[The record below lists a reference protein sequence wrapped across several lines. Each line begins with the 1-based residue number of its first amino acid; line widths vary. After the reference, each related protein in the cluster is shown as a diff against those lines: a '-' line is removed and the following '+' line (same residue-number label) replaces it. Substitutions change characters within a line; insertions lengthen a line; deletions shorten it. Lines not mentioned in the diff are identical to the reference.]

1 MPLSRTLA
9 LFGRALLRR
18 CPDCGGR
25 PIFDGWFRMRDRCPR
40 CGIRLDRGEEGYQ
53 VGAYM
58 FNIVAAELTFAAL
71 FVGVLVATWPDP
83 PWNLLL
89 YGGMALMIVA
99 PVVFYPFSKTIFLA
113 FDLLFRPRLPAEP
126 PLPAEAPPPA
136 RPPACDEAR
145 ITRTLY

>member
-18 CPDCGGR
+18 CPNCGGR

-40 CGIRLDRGEEGYQ
+40 CGLELDRGEEGYQ

-58 FNIVAAELTFAAL
+58 FNIVAAELIFAAL

-113 FDLLFRPRLPAEP
+113 FDLLFRPALPAEP
-126 PLPAEAPPPA
+126 PPPP
-136 RPPACDEAR
+136 
-145 ITRTLY
+145 